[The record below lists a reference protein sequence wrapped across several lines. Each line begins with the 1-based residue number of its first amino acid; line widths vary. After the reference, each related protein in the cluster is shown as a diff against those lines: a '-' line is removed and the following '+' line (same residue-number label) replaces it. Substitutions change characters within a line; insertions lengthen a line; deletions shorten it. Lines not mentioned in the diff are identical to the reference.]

1 MLESIPYPFVLIGM
15 SCSPTSEVSDGE
27 ATRDTTALEDDFDMG
42 VDAGSGKGSHVEVE
56 QAGTRR
62 SRETC

>member
-1 MLESIPYPFVLIGM
+1 M

-42 VDAGSGKGSHVEVE
+42 IDAGSGKSSHVEVE